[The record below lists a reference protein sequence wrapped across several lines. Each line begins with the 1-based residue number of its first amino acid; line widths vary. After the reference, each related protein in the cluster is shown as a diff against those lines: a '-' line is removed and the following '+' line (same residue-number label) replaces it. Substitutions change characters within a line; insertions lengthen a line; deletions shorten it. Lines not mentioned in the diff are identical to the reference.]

1 MAKTIRREKDKT
13 YLYLI
18 RHAHFILSPS
28 AHSDHSSYNPPIPLS
43 KKGNIEAKSLAKRLF
58 PLRGKIDVF
67 YCSSMKRANQTAKAI
82 AKTLKMSPIQTE
94 NLWEFNKLLWTRK
107 YYHPKWW
114 KHWIKHR
121 RTIRAIDEILRN
133 HRGKVILIVA
143 HGNVIKGILKNK
155 QKLSLKKIRNLNYKN
170 CYITL
175 MKFDGTRLEK
185 TYRINAKNPY
195 LLAG

>member
-1 MAKTIRREKDKT
+1 MAKTIRRKKDKT

-28 AHSDHSSYNPPIPLS
+28 AHSDHPNYNPHIALS
-43 KKGNIEAKSLAKRLF
+43 KRGRIQAKSLAKRLF

-67 YCSSMKRANQTAKAI
+67 YCSSMKRAHQTAKAI
-82 AKTLKMSPIQTE
+82 AKTLKMRPIQTE
-94 NLWEFNKLLWTRK
+94 TLWEFNKFLWTRK

-185 TYRINAKNPY
+185 TYHTLTPKILIY
-195 LLAG
+195 